1 MYVLLLFL
9 LVFSPQILLF
19 SFLFLFLN
27 LVLALVILVH
37 HLKAAVR
44 NFFLV
49 KNDPKSIF
57 EQEHNQPV
65 FKTITL
71 L

>member
-1 MYVLLLFL
+1 MYKNIMTVLHSYMLIFKIFGSGVICLF
-9 LVFSPQILLF
+9 
-19 SFLFLFLN
+19 
-27 LVLALVILVH
+27 
-37 HLKAAVR
+37 KAAVR
-44 NFFLV
+44 NFFYLV

-57 EQEHNQPV
+57 EEVHNQQV